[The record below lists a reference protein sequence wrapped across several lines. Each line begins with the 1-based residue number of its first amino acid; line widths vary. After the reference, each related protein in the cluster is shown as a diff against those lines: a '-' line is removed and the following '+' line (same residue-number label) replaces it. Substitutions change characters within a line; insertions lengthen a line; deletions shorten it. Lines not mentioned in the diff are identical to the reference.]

1 VTSPKRWL
9 SGGYFI
15 TATGREL
22 RALNPRPEDIDI
34 RDIAHHLALVNRF
47 GGATP
52 YPYSVAHHSL
62 AVADLLEPYGLGKE
76 GLLHDAAEAYLGDM
90 IKAVKVHL
98 PDYRAIEGLWNDA
111 IEERFNLIDSALIKE
126 ADVAVLLAE
135 RRCIFRDTTRYLDD
149 EAATTLPI
157 PTSISACS
165 WDVARARFLERAER
179 YNIR

>member
-1 VTSPKRWL
+1 MTAKRWL

-22 RALNPRPEDIDI
+22 RALDPRPEDIDI
-34 RDIAHHLALVNRF
+34 RDIAHHLSLVNRF

-62 AVADLLEPYGLGKE
+62 AVADLLAPHGLERE
-76 GLLHDAAEAYLGDM
+76 GLMHDAAEAYLGDM

-98 PDYRAIEGLWNDA
+98 PDYTRIEGLWNDA
-111 IEERFNLIDSALIKE
+111 IETRFDLRDSPLIKE
-126 ADVAVLLAE
+126 ADIAVLLAE
-135 RRCIFRDTTRYLDD
+135 RRCIFHDYARYADD

-165 WDVARARFLERAER
+165 WDVIRARFLERAER
-179 YNIR
+179 LGLR

>member
-1 VTSPKRWL
+1 MTSPKRWL

-22 RALNPRPEDIDI
+22 RALDPRPEDIDI
-34 RDIAHHLALVNRF
+34 RDIAHHLSLVNRF

-98 PDYRAIEGLWNDA
+98 PDYRGLEWRW
-111 IEERFNLIDSALIKE
+111 EEVIAMRYDLKESPLIKQ
-126 ADVAVLLAE
+126 ADIAVLLAE
-135 RRCIFRDTTRYLDD
+135 RRCIFHDTARYADD

-157 PTSISACS
+157 PTSLSACS

-179 YNIR
+179 LGVR